1 MLVHS
6 HNNTDTDDALK
17 ELTPKPLSPG
27 AQQGHILYITFDG
40 LLEPLGRSQ
49 VLSYLLRLSEQG
61 FRYTLISLERE
72 RDLSDAALVEGLER
86 ELTEHHIRWV
96 RLPYLTGGA
105 RAVFRNCRAAFR
117 AARREFKRSPVW
129 IVHARSY
136 VATLVGWML
145 RRMYGTPYIFDMRGY
160 WIDELADEGRW
171 VTNQIAYKIGKKFER
186 KLLEDASAVVTL
198 TELQADD
205 LRAGLLKKFP
215 RRPIE
220 VITTCADYEEFDRS
234 KPDRGVVPDAI
245 RERLRGKLVIGMVGS
260 INASYRVDES
270 FLLFKY
276 LWEAR
281 PDAHL
286 LCLTRQTAEMEAV
299 LRKHSIPESAYTLTT
314 ARHQD
319 MADWMKHIDWA
330 ILLLNARYSK
340 RGSMPTKLAEFFAA
354 GVRPIQYGCNEEVS
368 RKVQESGLGLVL
380 EGVTTEDLRRAAAA
394 VAATPLSNEQAA
406 RAREATSSHFSLEAG
421 VRKYQ
426 SLLTKLHLE
435 GKA

>member
-6 HNNTDTDDALK
+6 HHKTDSDDALK
-17 ELTPKPLSPG
+17 ELSTEPARS
-27 AQQGHILYITFDG
+27 AAERRILYITFDG

-49 VLSYLLRLSEQG
+49 VLSYLLRLSDQG

-72 RDLSDAALVEGLER
+72 RDLLDTEQVRALER
-86 ELTEHHIRWV
+86 ELAEHHIRWV
-96 RLPYLTGGA
+96 RLPYLMGGA
-105 RAVFRNCRAAFR
+105 RAVLRNCRAAFR
-117 AARREFKRSPVW
+117 AARLEFKRSPVW
-129 IVHARSY
+129 MVHARSY

-145 RRMYGTPYIFDMRGY
+145 RRMYGVPYIFDMRGY

-171 VTNQIAYKIGKKFER
+171 VTNQVAYKIGKKFER

-205 LRAGLLKKFP
+205 LREGLLKKFP

-220 VITTCADYEEFDRS
+220 VVTTCADYDEFNRTQ
-234 KPDRGVVPDAI
+234 PDKGMVPDAI

-270 FLLFKY
+270 FLFFKY
-276 LWEAR
+276 LLEAR

-286 LCLTRQTAEMEAV
+286 LCLTRQTAEMEAM
-299 LRKHSIPESAYTLTT
+299 LRKYSIPESAYTLTM

-319 MADWMKHIDWA
+319 MADWMKQLDWA
-330 ILLLNARYSK
+330 ILLLNTRYSK
-340 RGSMPTKLAEFFAA
+340 RGSMPTKLGEFFAA

-368 RKVQESGLGLVL
+368 RKVRESGLGLVL
-380 EGVTTEDLRRAAAA
+380 EGVTEEDLRRAAMT
-394 VAATPLSNEQAA
+394 VAATPLSDEQIEK
-406 RAREATSSHFSLEAG
+406 AREATCSHFSLEAG
-421 VRKYQ
+421 VRKYH

-435 GKA
+435 GRA